1 MYDEIMNLDEQKEKL
16 SVKLDEKKVKL
27 EEKRA
32 QAKLNR
38 K

>member
-1 MYDEIMNLDEQKEKL
+1 MYGEIMNLDEQKEKL